1 MQSNKKS
8 GIISFDCKIIWVNKG
23 ENGMKKTKIVSIV
36 LIVMIVIAMLFTAKS
51 VFAADDL
58 GYLLGNNV
66 AGNNAAGNN
75 VASSGGSSKP
85 ANSTPSN
92 NSLNNTTN
100 NLVLTTN
107 NTSTYNNSS
116 LPKTGVADSMPVA
129 VLVVVL
135 GISGV
140 YAYKKMQEYKNI

>member
-1 MQSNKKS
+1 
-8 GIISFDCKIIWVNKG
+8 
-23 ENGMKKTKIVSIV
+23 MKKTKVVSIV
-36 LIVMIVIAMLFTAKS
+36 LIVMIVIAMLFTAKN

>member
-1 MQSNKKS
+1 
-8 GIISFDCKIIWVNKG
+8 
-23 ENGMKKTKIVSIV
+23 MKKTKIVSIV
-36 LIVMIVIAMLFTAKS
+36 LIVMIVIAMLFTARN

-66 AGNNAAGNN
+66 AGNN
-75 VASSGGSSKP
+75 VESSGGSSKP

-92 NSLNNTTN
+92 NI
-100 NLVLTTN
+100 VLTTN

>member
-1 MQSNKKS
+1 
-8 GIISFDCKIIWVNKG
+8 
-23 ENGMKKTKIVSIV
+23 MKKTKIVSIV
-36 LIVMIVIAMLFTAKS
+36 LIVMIVIAMLFTAKN

-66 AGNNAAGNN
+66 AGNNT
-75 VASSGGSSKP
+75 ASSGGSSKP

-92 NSLNNTTN
+92 NVLNNTTN
-100 NLVLTTN
+100 NLVLTTS

>member
-36 LIVMIVIAMLFTAKS
+36 LIVMIVIAMLFTARN

-58 GYLLGNNV
+58 GYLL
-66 AGNNAAGNN
+66 GNN

-135 GISGV
+135 GISGI

>member
-1 MQSNKKS
+1 
-8 GIISFDCKIIWVNKG
+8 
-23 ENGMKKTKIVSIV
+23 MKKTKIVSIV
-36 LIVMIVIAMLFTAKS
+36 LIVMIVIAMLFTAKN

-85 ANSTPSN
+85 SNSTPSN
-92 NSLNNTTN
+92 NGLNNTTN

>member
-1 MQSNKKS
+1 
-8 GIISFDCKIIWVNKG
+8 
-23 ENGMKKTKIVSIV
+23 MKKTRVVSIV
-36 LIVMIVIAMLFTAKS
+36 LIVMIVIAMLFTAKN

-66 AGNNAAGNN
+66 T
-75 VASSGGSSKP
+75 SSEDSSKP

-92 NSLNNTTN
+92 NVLNNTTN

-129 VLVVVL
+129 VFVVVL

>member
-1 MQSNKKS
+1 
-8 GIISFDCKIIWVNKG
+8 
-23 ENGMKKTKIVSIV
+23 MKKTKIVSIV
-36 LIVMIVIAMLFTAKS
+36 LIVMIVMAMLFTAKN

-58 GYLLGNNV
+58 GYLL
-66 AGNNAAGNN
+66 GNN

-92 NSLNNTTN
+92 NVLNNTTN

>member
-1 MQSNKKS
+1 
-8 GIISFDCKIIWVNKG
+8 
-23 ENGMKKTKIVSIV
+23 MKKTKIVSIV
-36 LIVMIVIAMLFTAKS
+36 LIVMIVIAMLFTAKN

-58 GYLLGNNV
+58 GYLL
-66 AGNNAAGNN
+66 GNN

-100 NLVLTTN
+100 NFVLTTN

>member
-1 MQSNKKS
+1 
-8 GIISFDCKIIWVNKG
+8 
-23 ENGMKKTKIVSIV
+23 MKKTKIVSIV
-36 LIVMIVIAMLFTAKS
+36 LIVMIVIAMLFTAKN

-100 NLVLTTN
+100 NIVLTTN

>member
-1 MQSNKKS
+1 
-8 GIISFDCKIIWVNKG
+8 
-23 ENGMKKTKIVSIV
+23 MKKTKIVSIV
-36 LIVMIVIAMLFTAKS
+36 LIVMIVIAMLFTAKN

-58 GYLLGNNV
+58 GYLL
-66 AGNNAAGNN
+66 GNN

>member
-1 MQSNKKS
+1 
-8 GIISFDCKIIWVNKG
+8 
-23 ENGMKKTKIVSIV
+23 MKKTKIVSIV
-36 LIVMIVIAMLFTAKS
+36 LIVMIVIAMLFTAKN

-75 VASSGGSSKP
+75 TASSGGSSKP

-92 NSLNNTTN
+92 NVLNNTTN

>member
-51 VFAADDL
+51 VFAITDL
-58 GYLLGNNV
+58 TGTALGNNNADDNNI
-66 AGNNAAGNN
+66 AGT
-75 VASSGGSSKP
+75 GGTGTSK
-85 ANSTPSN
+85 PSN
-92 NSLNNTTN
+92 NVLNNTTN

>member
-36 LIVMIVIAMLFTAKS
+36 LIVMIVIAMLFTARN

-58 GYLLGNNV
+58 GYLL
-66 AGNNAAGNN
+66 GNN

-92 NSLNNTTN
+92 NVLNNTTN

>member
-1 MQSNKKS
+1 
-8 GIISFDCKIIWVNKG
+8 
-23 ENGMKKTKIVSIV
+23 MKKTKIVSIV
-36 LIVMIVIAMLFTAKS
+36 LIVMIVIAMLFTARN

-58 GYLLGNNV
+58 GYLLGD
-66 AGNNAAGNN
+66 NA
-75 VASSGGSSKP
+75 ASSGGSSKP

-92 NSLNNTTN
+92 NVLNNTTN
-100 NLVLTTN
+100 NIVLTTN

-135 GISGV
+135 GISGI
-140 YAYKKMQEYKNI
+140 YAYKKVQEYKNI

>member
-1 MQSNKKS
+1 
-8 GIISFDCKIIWVNKG
+8 
-23 ENGMKKTKIVSIV
+23 MKKTKIVSIV
-36 LIVMIVIAMLFTAKS
+36 LIVMIVIAMLFTAKN

-135 GISGV
+135 GISGI

>member
-1 MQSNKKS
+1 
-8 GIISFDCKIIWVNKG
+8 
-23 ENGMKKTKIVSIV
+23 MKKTKIVSIV

>member
-1 MQSNKKS
+1 LQSNKKS

-36 LIVMIVIAMLFTAKS
+36 LIVMIVIAMLFTARN

-66 AGNNAAGNN
+66 AGNN
-75 VASSGGSSKP
+75 VESSGGSSKP

>member
-1 MQSNKKS
+1 
-8 GIISFDCKIIWVNKG
+8 
-23 ENGMKKTKIVSIV
+23 MKKTKIVSIV
-36 LIVMIVIAMLFTAKS
+36 LIVMIVIAMLFTAKN

-58 GYLLGNNV
+58 GYLLGNN
-66 AGNNAAGNN
+66 A
-75 VASSGGSSKP
+75 ASSGGSSKP

>member
-1 MQSNKKS
+1 
-8 GIISFDCKIIWVNKG
+8 
-23 ENGMKKTKIVSIV
+23 MKKTKVVSIV
-36 LIVMIVIAMLFTAKS
+36 LIVMIVIAMLFTAKN

-58 GYLLGNNV
+58 GYLLGDNS

-75 VASSGGSSKP
+75 AASSGGSSKP

-100 NLVLTTN
+100 NIVLTTN

>member
-1 MQSNKKS
+1 
-8 GIISFDCKIIWVNKG
+8 
-23 ENGMKKTKIVSIV
+23 MKKTKVVSIV
-36 LIVMIVIAMLFTAKS
+36 LIVMIVIAMLFTAKN

-58 GYLLGNNV
+58 GYLLGDNS
-66 AGNNAAGNN
+66 AGNNAA
-75 VASSGGSSKP
+75 SSGGSSSKP

-100 NLVLTTN
+100 NIVLTTN

>member
-1 MQSNKKS
+1 
-8 GIISFDCKIIWVNKG
+8 
-23 ENGMKKTKIVSIV
+23 MKKTKVVSIV
-36 LIVMIVIAMLFTAKS
+36 LIVMIVIAMLFTAKN

-58 GYLLGNNV
+58 GYLLGDNS
-66 AGNNAAGNN
+66 AGNNA
-75 VASSGGSSKP
+75 ASSGGSSKP

-92 NSLNNTTN
+92 NI
-100 NLVLTTN
+100 VLTTN

-116 LPKTGVADSMPVA
+116 LPETGVADSMPVA

>member
-1 MQSNKKS
+1 
-8 GIISFDCKIIWVNKG
+8 
-23 ENGMKKTKIVSIV
+23 MKKTKVVSIV
-36 LIVMIVIAMLFTAKS
+36 LIVMIVIAMLFTAKN

-66 AGNNAAGNN
+66 T
-75 VASSGGSSKP
+75 SSEDSSKP
-85 ANSTPSN
+85 ANSTTSN
-92 NSLNNTTN
+92 NVLNNTTN

-140 YAYKKMQEYKNI
+140 YDYKKMQEYKNI

>member
-1 MQSNKKS
+1 
-8 GIISFDCKIIWVNKG
+8 
-23 ENGMKKTKIVSIV
+23 MKKTKIVSIV
-36 LIVMIVIAMLFTAKS
+36 LIVMIVIAMLFTAKN

>member
-1 MQSNKKS
+1 
-8 GIISFDCKIIWVNKG
+8 
-23 ENGMKKTKIVSIV
+23 MKKTKIVSIV
-36 LIVMIVIAMLFTAKS
+36 LIVMIVIAMLFTAKN

-75 VASSGGSSKP
+75 TASSGGSSKP

-92 NSLNNTTN
+92 NVLNNTTN
-100 NLVLTTN
+100 KLVLTTS

>member
-36 LIVMIVIAMLFTAKS
+36 LIVMIVIAMLFTARN

-58 GYLLGNNV
+58 GYLL
-66 AGNNAAGNN
+66 GNN

>member
-1 MQSNKKS
+1 MVKRLQSNKKS

-36 LIVMIVIAMLFTAKS
+36 LIVMIVIAMLFTARN

-66 AGNNAAGNN
+66 VGNNA
-75 VASSGGSSKP
+75 ASSGGSSKP

-116 LPKTGVADSMPVA
+116 LPKTGVADSVPVA

>member
-1 MQSNKKS
+1 
-8 GIISFDCKIIWVNKG
+8 
-23 ENGMKKTKIVSIV
+23 MKKTKVVSIV
-36 LIVMIVIAMLFTAKS
+36 LIVMIVIAMLFTAKN

-58 GYLLGNNV
+58 GYLLGDNS

-75 VASSGGSSKP
+75 AASSGGSSKP

-92 NSLNNTTN
+92 NGLNNTTN
-100 NLVLTTN
+100 NIVLTTN

>member
-1 MQSNKKS
+1 
-8 GIISFDCKIIWVNKG
+8 
-23 ENGMKKTKIVSIV
+23 MKKTKIVSIV
-36 LIVMIVIAMLFTAKS
+36 LIVMIVIAMLFTAKN

-75 VASSGGSSKP
+75 AASSGGSSKP

>member
-1 MQSNKKS
+1 
-8 GIISFDCKIIWVNKG
+8 
-23 ENGMKKTKIVSIV
+23 MKKTKIVSIV
-36 LIVMIVIAMLFTAKS
+36 LIVMIVIAMLFTAKN

-75 VASSGGSSKP
+75 TASSGGSSKP

>member
-1 MQSNKKS
+1 
-8 GIISFDCKIIWVNKG
+8 
-23 ENGMKKTKIVSIV
+23 MKKTKIVSIV
-36 LIVMIVIAMLFTAKS
+36 LIVMIVIAMLFTAKN

-75 VASSGGSSKP
+75 TASSGGSSKP

-135 GISGV
+135 GISGI

>member
-36 LIVMIVIAMLFTAKS
+36 LIVMIVIAMLFTARN

-66 AGNNAAGNN
+66 AGNN
-75 VASSGGSSKP
+75 VESSGGSSKP

>member
-1 MQSNKKS
+1 
-8 GIISFDCKIIWVNKG
+8 
-23 ENGMKKTKIVSIV
+23 MKKTKIVSIV
-36 LIVMIVIAMLFTAKS
+36 LIVMIVIAMLFTARN

-66 AGNNAAGNN
+66 VGNNA
-75 VASSGGSSKP
+75 ASSGGSS
-85 ANSTPSN
+85 
-92 NSLNNTTN
+92 NTTN

-116 LPKTGVADSMPVA
+116 LPKTGVADSVPVA

>member
-1 MQSNKKS
+1 
-8 GIISFDCKIIWVNKG
+8 
-23 ENGMKKTKIVSIV
+23 MKKTKIVSIV
-36 LIVMIVIAMLFTAKS
+36 LIVMIVIAMLFTAKN
-51 VFAADDL
+51 VFAVDDL

-66 AGNNAAGNN
+66 T
-75 VASSGGSSKP
+75 SSEGSSKP

-92 NSLNNTTN
+92 NVLNNTTN

>member
-36 LIVMIVIAMLFTAKS
+36 LIVMIVIAMLFTARN

-66 AGNNAAGNN
+66 AGNN